1 MMVIEGN
8 EMAWVGGNGVKH
20 FDKIM
25 MLNIFTET
33 ANFLPSR
40 SCLVLKRNHIKPHKC
55 LIKFFCS
62 QTGSFVNTEIFQNP
76 INLSLLFD
84 CYHIFR
90 FTHFSVFIQLNGRKL
105 FGFFPPNPK
114 STEAKLNF
122 NWVRRWKENI
132 GENADWKWKALN
144 DKLMAHDE
152 NDMFECLTSF
162 SWEFYQ

>member
-1 MMVIEGN
+1 MVIEGN

-76 INLSLLFD
+76 INLSLLS
-84 CYHIFR
+84 HIQIYSL
-90 FTHFSVFIQLNGRKL
+90 FSLHSVEWKKIVWI
-105 FGFFPPNPK
+105 FPPK
-114 STEAKLNF
+114 SQVNRSKIEFQLSATMKREH
-122 NWVRRWKENI
+122 W
-132 GENADWKWKALN
+132 GECRLKMKGI
-144 DKLMAHDE
+144 E
-152 NDMFECLTSF
+152 
-162 SWEFYQ
+162 